1 MAFHLRKYRNWT
13 YFSFLSFH
21 HDVIVISS
29 FLNGLNRN
37 DDVWVKQFLR
47 EAKCL
52 DPNNFTA
59 IEKEARIFIL
69 QRDGNSGLPIMLIR
83 RITGLT
89 NLVSTPNSQF
99 RHLNFVFAKQDCSH
113 YAKELQTFWEG
124 VIEECGDTFAN
135 AFEVD
140 IEKNNMKISD
150 DREDQLIN
158 LSLQDK
164 DELLATRK
172 ILKYFSSLPPRSMS
186 MLLLSCYV
194 NVVLSLEEYEALLY
208 IPPSIISNDC
218 FKSKNTTRVNV
229 DSPISIL
236 LWEDFFKEVSH
247 FYFKEHPRFE
257 RPNFVDW
264 ITAIQG
270 EKFIVMHT
278 RPQLPLSCET
288 INFGY

>member
-59 IEKEARIFIL
+59 IEKEA
-69 QRDGNSGLPIMLIR
+69 P
-83 RITGLT
+83 
-89 NLVSTPNSQF
+89 
-99 RHLNFVFAKQDCSH
+99 KQDCSH

-140 IEKNNMKISD
+140 IEKNNSICK
-150 DREDQLIN
+150 L
-158 LSLQDK
+158 K
-164 DELLATRK
+164 D
-172 ILKYFSSLPPRSMS
+172 
-186 MLLLSCYV
+186 
-194 NVVLSLEEYEALLY
+194 
-208 IPPSIISNDC
+208 II
-218 FKSKNTTRVNV
+218 KKKNTQT
-229 DSPISIL
+229 L
-236 LWEDFFKEVSH
+236 
-247 FYFKEHPRFE
+247 
-257 RPNFVDW
+257 
-264 ITAIQG
+264 T
-270 EKFIVMHT
+270 
-278 RPQLPLSCET
+278 
-288 INFGY
+288 

>member
-99 RHLNFVFAKQDCSH
+99 RHLNFVFGK
-113 YAKELQTFWEG
+113 G
-124 VIEECGDTFAN
+124 
-135 AFEVD
+135 
-140 IEKNNMKISD
+140 
-150 DREDQLIN
+150 
-158 LSLQDK
+158 
-164 DELLATRK
+164 LLGSGGGTW
-172 ILKYFSSLPPRSMS
+172 L
-186 MLLLSCYV
+186 C
-194 NVVLSLEEYEALLY
+194 
-208 IPPSIISNDC
+208 
-218 FKSKNTTRVNV
+218 
-229 DSPISIL
+229 
-236 LWEDFFKEVSH
+236 VSTN
-247 FYFKEHPRFE
+247 K
-257 RPNFVDW
+257 
-264 ITAIQG
+264 
-270 EKFIVMHT
+270 
-278 RPQLPLSCET
+278 
-288 INFGY
+288 